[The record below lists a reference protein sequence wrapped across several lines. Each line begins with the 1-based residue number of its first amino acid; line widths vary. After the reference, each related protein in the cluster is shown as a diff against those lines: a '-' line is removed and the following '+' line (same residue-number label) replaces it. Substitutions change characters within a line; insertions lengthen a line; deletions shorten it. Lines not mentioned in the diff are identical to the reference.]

1 MCTTCWTIF
10 MHLNSPCT
18 YYELPWQIT
27 FWLKGETTLH
37 PLKIVVTKTKNLHFF
52 FQHMWTSHLGVFTVK
67 GAEDYMYTNKILHP
81 HDFEKGLHE
90 L

>member
-1 MCTTCWTIF
+1 
-10 MHLNSPCT
+10 
-18 YYELPWQIT
+18 
-27 FWLKGETTLH
+27 
-37 PLKIVVTKTKNLHFF
+37 LHFF

-67 GAEDYMYTNKILHP
+67 GAEDYMYMDKILHP